1 MRTARTKISV
11 LLSAMADIGLDLNQ
25 TITHAVQARIE
36 AEVAKAFVSDE
47 FLASYITAALQQQIE
62 VKVGDYSYD
71 RKKVSFLHHT
81 LSEAIRMA
89 TKTAV
94 AKWLAANSEQ
104 LEAEVEKAL
113 RRETKSIASAL
124 AQSLLNAAD
133 KTYGVD
139 VKIDLKMPRS
149 DG

>member
-1 MRTARTKISV
+1 MPV
-11 LLSAMADIGLDLNQ
+11 SAMSDITQDLNA

-36 AEVAKAFVSDE
+36 AEVAKAFASDE

-62 VKVGDYSYD
+62 IKEDYGYS

-81 LSEAIRMA
+81 LSEAVRMA

-94 AKWLAANSEQ
+94 AKWLATNSAQ
-104 LEAEVEKAL
+104 IEAEVEKAL

-139 VKIDLKMPRS
+139 VKIDLKMPRN